1 MWKRLDR
8 RGAEFLL
15 VEQLVLGLEDMQQME
30 AAEAAEAEAKDPST
44 RAAQARRRRTNRGSL
59 PATPPRF
66 DHEIVPESLARA
78 RCTAL
83 ARYLVSA
90 FSESVSR

>member
-30 AAEAAEAEAKDPST
+30 AAGAAEAEAKNAST
-44 RAAQARRRRTNRGSL
+44 RAAQARRLRTNGGSL
-59 PATPPRF
+59 PVISPRF
-66 DHEIVPESLARA
+66 DQEIVPESLARA

-83 ARYLVSA
+83 ARCLVSA
-90 FSESVSR
+90 FGG